1 MAEEKTN
8 VMRILDQKKISY
20 TPHTYPCSGGAVDGA
35 TVAGLI
41 TSLTQ
46 KRNKKGEL
54 YAIATIE
61 DLDGAVEVFFFA
73 KTWMTVHTMLG
84 TDVVCVV
91 KGRVNKRDESV
102 SLYASDV
109 TLPDLTDGPR
119 GPVVLQMDTMR
130 ATTGRI
136 GELDEVLR
144 NHPGVTE
151 VQLRLR
157 QPGRSTTLRLQR
169 RVTAS

>member
-1 MAEEKTN
+1 
-8 VMRILDQKKISY
+8 
-20 TPHTYPCSGGAVDGA
+20 
-35 TVAGLI
+35 
-41 TSLTQ
+41 
-46 KRNKKGEL
+46 
-54 YAIATIE
+54 
-61 DLDGAVEVFFFA
+61 
-73 KTWMTVHTMLG
+73 MTVHTMLG

-169 RVTAS
+169 RVTASEALFGDLKALLGPGCLGA